1 MRYLDRSLVT
11 PSIMPLDV
19 AVSIETFL
27 PLAKA
32 AFPPVIGEQSG
43 MGFVRHTTG
52 TGRDA
57 TSGEQ
62 DWGIQPAARVWLL
75 CSRLYSAVV

>member
-43 MGFVRHTTG
+43 IGIVRHTAG
-52 TGRDA
+52 NGRDA
-57 TSGEQ
+57 ASGGRQ
-62 DWGIQPAARVWLL
+62 AGLGHTAVNKVAAWMCNVK
-75 CSRLYSAVV
+75 